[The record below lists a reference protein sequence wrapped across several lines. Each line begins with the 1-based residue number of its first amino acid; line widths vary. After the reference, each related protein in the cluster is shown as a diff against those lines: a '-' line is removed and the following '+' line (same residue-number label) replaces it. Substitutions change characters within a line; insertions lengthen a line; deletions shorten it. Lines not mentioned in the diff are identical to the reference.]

1 MTEPGRRRA
10 QRPGSVTIA
19 DVAGHAGVAVSTVS
33 YVLSGKRM
41 ISETTRQRVLASIR
55 VLGYHPH
62 AGARSLAS
70 KRSNVI
76 AMVLPLRSGMHLPV
90 LMRFATAVAITA
102 RQHDHDVLL
111 VTADEGPAGLRRL
124 AAGSMVDGLIL
135 MDVEWE
141 DPRVPLL
148 RELDLSSV
156 LIGIPS
162 DSTGVTC
169 VDLDFAAAGAACA
182 EHLAELGHTS
192 VALLGAPAVV
202 YGRDTGFAR
211 RTRAGFLER
220 AAARGADA
228 VAVACEDDAGSAAR
242 AVGELLAAHPE
253 TTGIAVHNEAAVG
266 HVLSALS
273 ALGRRVGEDTAVVAI
288 CPEDVAERTAPA
300 LSSVL
305 IPAEDLGERAVSL
318 LMSKLE
324 GAAVPRETLLAPRL
338 TVRESSARPRA
349 GSPAVGP
356 ASP

>member
-1 MTEPGRRRA
+1 MTETGRGRG

-111 VTADEGPAGLRRL
+111 VTADEGPDGLRRL

-148 RELDLSSV
+148 RELDLCSV

-162 DSTGVTC
+162 DGTGLTC
-169 VDLDFAAAGAACA
+169 VDLDFAAAGAACVD
-182 EHLAELGHTS
+182 HLADLGHREVALIGSPPEVYERELGFASRTAAGFTE
-192 VALLGAPAVV
+192 ALLRRGLRGATVPCEP
-202 YGRDTGFAR
+202 TP
-211 RTRAGFLER
+211 
-220 AAARGADA
+220 AAALETVR
-228 VAVACEDDAGSAAR
+228 S
-242 AVGELLAAHPE
+242 LLAKHPDL
-253 TTGIAVHNEAAVG
+253 TGVVVHNEETVAPLLEAFAAVG
-266 HVLSALS
+266 K
-273 ALGRRVGEDTAVVAI
+273 RVPDDVSVVAI
-288 CPEDVAERTAPA
+288 CPDDVA
-300 LSSVL
+300 
-305 IPAEDLGERAVSL
+305 
-318 LMSKLE
+318 
-324 GAAVPRETLLAPRL
+324 
-338 TVRESSARPRA
+338 
-349 GSPAVGP
+349 
-356 ASP
+356 

>member
-1 MTEPGRRRA
+1 MTEAGRRRA

-55 VLGYHPH
+55 ALGYHPH

-70 KRSNVI
+70 RRSNVI
-76 AMVLPLRSGMHLPV
+76 AMVLPLRSGMHMPV

-111 VTADEGPAGLRRL
+111 VTADEGPDGLKRL

-148 RELDLSSV
+148 RELDLYSV

-162 DSTGVTC
+162 DGTGLTC

-182 EHLAELGHTS
+182 DHLADLGHDR

-220 AAARGADA
+220 AAARNVEAAA
-228 VAVACEDDAGSAAR
+228 VPCEDDAASAAG
-242 AVGELLAAHPE
+242 AVRGVLANHPG
-253 TTGIAVHNEAAVG
+253 TTGLAVHNEAAVG
-266 HVLSALS
+266 HVLAELK
-273 ALGRRVGEDTAVVAI
+273 ALGYKVGSDISVVAI
-288 CPEDVAERTAPA
+288 CPEDVAERTSPS

-318 LMSKLE
+318 LMSKLD
-324 GAAVPRETLLAPRL
+324 GGTAPGETLLAPRL
-338 TVRESSARPRA
+338 TVRESS
-349 GSPAVGP
+349 GQG
-356 ASP
+356 